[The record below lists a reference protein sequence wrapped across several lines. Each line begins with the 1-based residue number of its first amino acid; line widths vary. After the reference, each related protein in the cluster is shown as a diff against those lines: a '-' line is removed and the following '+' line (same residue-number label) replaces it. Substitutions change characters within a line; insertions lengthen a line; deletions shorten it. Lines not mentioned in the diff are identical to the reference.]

1 MTTQRDYYEIL
12 GVAKSATIDE
22 IKKAYRMLA
31 MKHHPDRVEA
41 AQKKEAEEK
50 FKEISEA
57 YAVLSDENKR
67 RLYDQYGHAGIDQRY
82 STEDIFRGADFSS
95 IFEEMFGGGRGG
107 GNVHFGGS
115 EGSIFDELFGSDAFG
130 GGSRRGRRSRQGRDL
145 QIELEIT
152 LEEAV
157 FGTEKTFQ
165 ISRYE
170 FCPACKGTGA
180 KAGSKKV
187 TCSYCR
193 GAGQVTVSQG
203 FFHLTQTCTKCGG
216 EGRVITTPCPQC
228 SGQGRLKVARKISV
242 KIPAGVETGSHLRVR
257 GEGEEAEGG
266 KGDLFVLI
274 SVKRHHLYERQ
285 DNNLLCEVHI
295 DAAQAI
301 LGAEVDVPTLYG
313 NVKMKIPSGTQ
324 SGKIFRVRDKGA
336 PDVRTRVK
344 GDELVRIVVDI
355 PQGLNTAQRKLIE
368 EFARLRNVD
377 LG

>member
-12 GVAKSATIDE
+12 GISKSATIDE
-22 IKKAYRMLA
+22 IKKAYRTLA
-31 MKHHPDRVEA
+31 MKYHPDRVEA

-67 RLYDQYGHAGIDQRY
+67 QLYDQYGHAGIDQRY

-95 IFEEMFGGGRGG
+95 IFEEVFGGRGG
-107 GNVHFGGS
+107 AGVHFGGA
-115 EGSIFDELFGSDAFG
+115 EGSIFDELFGSDIFG

-170 FCPACKGTGA
+170 FCPTCKGTGA
-180 KAGSKKV
+180 KPGSKKV
-187 TCSYCR
+187 TCSYCH
-193 GAGQVTVSQG
+193 GTGQVTVSQG

-228 SGQGRLKVARKISV
+228 SGQGRMKVARKISV
-242 KIPAGVETGSHLRVR
+242 KIPAGVDTGSHLRVR
-257 GEGEEAEGG
+257 GEGEEGEGG

-274 SVKRHHLYERQ
+274 RVKKHHLYERQ
-285 DNNLLCEVHI
+285 DDNLVCEVHI

-301 LGAEVDVPTLYG
+301 LGADVDVPTLYG
-313 NVKMKIPSGTQ
+313 NVKMKIPAGTQ
-324 SGKIFRVRDKGA
+324 SGKIFRIRDKGI
-336 PDVRTRVK
+336 PDVRTRVR

-368 EFARLRNVD
+368 EFARLRNID
-377 LG
+377 LS

>member
-12 GVAKSATIDE
+12 GVSKSATIDE
-22 IKKAYRMLA
+22 IKKAYRTLA
-31 MKHHPDRVEA
+31 MKYHPDRVEA
-41 AQKKEAEEK
+41 SQKKEAEEK

-95 IFEEMFGGGRGG
+95 IFEEVFGGRGG
-107 GNVHFGGS
+107 AGVHFGGA
-115 EGSIFDELFGSDAFG
+115 EGNIFDELFGSDIFG

-170 FCPACKGTGA
+170 FCSACKGTGA
-180 KAGSKKV
+180 KPGSKKV

-193 GAGQVTVSQG
+193 GTGQVTVSQG

-242 KIPAGVETGSHLRVR
+242 KIPAGVDTGSHLRVR
-257 GEGEEAEGG
+257 GEGEEGEGG

-274 SVKRHHLYERQ
+274 SVKKHHLYERQ
-285 DNNLLCEVHI
+285 DDNLLCEVHI

-301 LGAEVDVPTLYG
+301 LGADVDVPTLYG
-313 NVKMKIPSGTQ
+313 NVKMKIPAGTQ
-324 SGKIFRVRDKGA
+324 SGKVFRVRDKGV
-336 PDVRTRVK
+336 PNVRTRVR

-355 PQGLNTAQRKLIE
+355 PQGLNAAQRKLIE
-368 EFARLRNVD
+368 EFARLRNID
-377 LG
+377 LS

>member
-12 GVAKSATIDE
+12 GISKSATIDE
-22 IKKAYRMLA
+22 IKKAYRTLA
-31 MKHHPDRVEA
+31 MKYHPDRVEA

-67 RLYDQYGHAGIDQRY
+67 QLYDQYGHAGIDQRY

-95 IFEEMFGGGRGG
+95 IFEEVFGGRGG
-107 GNVHFGGS
+107 AGVHFGGA
-115 EGSIFDELFGSDAFG
+115 EGSIFDELFGSDIFG

-170 FCPACKGTGA
+170 FCPTCKGTGA
-180 KAGSKKV
+180 KPGSKKV
-187 TCSYCR
+187 TCSYCH
-193 GAGQVTVSQG
+193 GTGQVTVSQG

-228 SGQGRLKVARKISV
+228 SGQGRMKVARKISV
-242 KIPAGVETGSHLRVR
+242 KIPAGVDTGSHLRVR
-257 GEGEEAEGG
+257 GEGEEGEGG

-274 SVKRHHLYERQ
+274 RVKKHHLYERQ
-285 DNNLLCEVHI
+285 DDNLVCEVHI

-301 LGAEVDVPTLYG
+301 LGADVDVPTLYG
-313 NVKMKIPSGTQ
+313 NVKMKIPAGTQ
-324 SGKIFRVRDKGA
+324 SGKIFRIRDKGI
-336 PDVRTRVK
+336 PDVRTRIR

-368 EFARLRNVD
+368 EFARLRNID
-377 LG
+377 LS

>member
-12 GVAKSATIDE
+12 GISKSATIDE
-22 IKKAYRMLA
+22 IKKAYRTLA
-31 MKHHPDRVEA
+31 MKYHPDRVEA

-67 RLYDQYGHAGIDQRY
+67 QLYDQYGHAGIDQRY

-95 IFEEMFGGGRGG
+95 IFEEVFGGRGG
-107 GNVHFGGS
+107 AGVHFGGA
-115 EGSIFDELFGSDAFG
+115 EGSIFDELFGSDIFG

-170 FCPACKGTGA
+170 FCPTCKGTGA
-180 KAGSKKV
+180 KPGSKKV
-187 TCSYCR
+187 TCSYCH
-193 GAGQVTVSQG
+193 GTGQVTVSQG

-228 SGQGRLKVARKISV
+228 SGQGRMKVARKISV
-242 KIPAGVETGSHLRVR
+242 KIPAGVDTGSHLRVR
-257 GEGEEAEGG
+257 GEGEEGEGG

-274 SVKRHHLYERQ
+274 RVKKHHLYERQ
-285 DNNLLCEVHI
+285 DDNLVCEVHI

-301 LGAEVDVPTLYG
+301 LGADVDVPTLYG
-313 NVKMKIPSGTQ
+313 NVKMKIPAGTQ
-324 SGKIFRVRDKGA
+324 SGKIFRIRDKGI
-336 PDVRTRVK
+336 PDVRTRVR

-368 EFARLRNVD
+368 EFARLRNID

>member
-31 MKHHPDRVEA
+31 MKYHPDRVEA

-95 IFEEMFGGGRGG
+95 IFEEMFGGRGG
-107 GNVHFGGS
+107 GNVHFGGG
-115 EGSIFDELFGSDAFG
+115 EGSIFDELFGSDVFG
-130 GGSRRGRRSRQGRDL
+130 GSSRRGRRSRQGRDL

-266 KGDLFVLI
+266 KGDLFVII
-274 SVKRHHLYERQ
+274 SVKSHHLYERQ
-285 DNNLLCEVHI
+285 GNNLLCEVHI
-295 DAAQAI
+295 EAAQAI

-313 NVKMKIPSGTQ
+313 NVKMKVPSGTQ
-324 SGKIFRVRDKGA
+324 SGKIFRVRDKGV

-355 PQGLNTAQRKLIE
+355 PQGLNAAQRKLIE
-368 EFARLRNVD
+368 EFARLRNID

>member
-12 GVAKSATIDE
+12 GVSKSATIDE

-31 MKHHPDRVEA
+31 MKYHPDRVEA
-41 AQKKEAEEK
+41 SQKKEAEEK

-95 IFEEMFGGGRGG
+95 IFEEVFGGRGG
-107 GNVHFGGS
+107 AGVHFGGA
-115 EGSIFDELFGSDAFG
+115 EGSIFDELFGGADIFG

-170 FCPACKGTGA
+170 FCPTCKGTGA
-180 KAGSKKV
+180 KAGSKKA
-187 TCSYCR
+187 TCSYCH
-193 GAGQVTVSQG
+193 GTGQVTVSQG

-228 SGQGRLKVARKISV
+228 AGQGRLKVARKISV
-242 KIPAGVETGSHLRVR
+242 KVPAGVDTGSHLRVR
-257 GEGEEAEGG
+257 GEGEEGEGG

-274 SVKRHHLYERQ
+274 AVKKHHLYERQ
-285 DNNLLCEVHI
+285 DDNLLCEVHI

-324 SGKIFRVRDKGA
+324 SGKVFRVRDKGV
-336 PDVRTRVK
+336 PDVRTHVK

-355 PQGLNTAQRKLIE
+355 PQGLNAAQRKLIE
-368 EFARLRNVD
+368 EFARLRNID
-377 LG
+377 LS